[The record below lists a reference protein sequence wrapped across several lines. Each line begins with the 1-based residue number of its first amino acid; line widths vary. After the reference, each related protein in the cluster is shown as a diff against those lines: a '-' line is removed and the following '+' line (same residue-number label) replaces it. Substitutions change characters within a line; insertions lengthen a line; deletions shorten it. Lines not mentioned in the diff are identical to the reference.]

1 MRLHGMLWFRLQTPK
16 FVRPGLEESL
26 QESISSTVGV
36 DPRSDLDGF
45 LLENGSFWNSHK
57 MAEMHISNVML
68 LCINGIASKNRS
80 LAFEVD
86 KWRWF

>member
-1 MRLHGMLWFRLQTPK
+1 MECFGSDSRPRSLQ
-16 FVRPGLEESL
+16 RPGLEESL

-36 DPRSDLDGF
+36 DPRSDLDG
-45 LLENGSFWNSHK
+45 LENGSFWYSLK